1 MNLNTA
7 FQAIVWVCGGIV
19 AIGGALI
26 LIWKAVKPMATM
38 KKDIEDMK
46 DGFRVMCKCILTL
59 LRHTETGNCTGE
71 IKRSREE
78 MEDYL
83 TKL

>member
-1 MNLNTA
+1 MNLNAA
-7 FQAIVWVCGGIV
+7 FESVVWLCGGLA
-19 AIGGALI
+19 AIGGALV
-26 LIWKAVKPMATM
+26 LLWKAVKPMATM

-46 DGFRVMCKCILTL
+46 EGFRVMCKCLLTL
-59 LRHTETGNCTGE
+59 LRHAETGNCTGE
-71 IKRSREE
+71 IKKSLEE